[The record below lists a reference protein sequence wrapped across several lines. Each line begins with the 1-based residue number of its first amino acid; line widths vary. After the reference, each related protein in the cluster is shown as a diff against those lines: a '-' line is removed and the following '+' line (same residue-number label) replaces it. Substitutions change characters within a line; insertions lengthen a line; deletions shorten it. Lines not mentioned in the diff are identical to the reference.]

1 MTAVVNMSEGLQASF
16 CESWMLQAVPLFIR
30 VVLFDSSANTPLCP
44 ATRNSIMLCKLP
56 ADFIESLSDF
66 ESTSP
71 KTGVKPAAERDF
83 TTMTSKYG
91 PAIIRKINISI
102 IWEIVRYIKCTSC
115 VLFGLLTES
124 FFYLS
129 DRIFPWMKLREQTI
143 YFQNSQEFL
152 YLVLTN

>member
-1 MTAVVNMSEGLQASF
+1 
-16 CESWMLQAVPLFIR
+16 MLQAVPLFIR

-91 PAIIRKINISI
+91 PAIIRKS
-102 IWEIVRYIKCTSC
+102 TFP
-115 VLFGLLTES
+115 LFG
-124 FFYLS
+124 
-129 DRIFPWMKLREQTI
+129 KLCAI
-143 YFQNSQEFL
+143 LNAP
-152 YLVLTN
+152 LVICSGF